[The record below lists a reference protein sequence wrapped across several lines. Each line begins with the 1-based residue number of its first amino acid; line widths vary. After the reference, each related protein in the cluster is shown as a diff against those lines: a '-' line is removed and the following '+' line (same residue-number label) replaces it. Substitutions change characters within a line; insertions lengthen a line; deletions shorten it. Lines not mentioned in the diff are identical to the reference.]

1 VSGKI
6 KYLSVRCYVQKDGE
20 SWRAVASVE
29 REVVGDAPAPSPVT
43 EFGEVKSDA
52 LEAIADALE
61 RAGAGGS

>member
-1 VSGKI
+1 MSGKI
-6 KYLSVRCYVQKDGE
+6 KYLSVRCYIQKDGE

-29 REVVGDAPAPSPVT
+29 RESEGDELAAPVT

-52 LEAIADALE
+52 LEALADALE